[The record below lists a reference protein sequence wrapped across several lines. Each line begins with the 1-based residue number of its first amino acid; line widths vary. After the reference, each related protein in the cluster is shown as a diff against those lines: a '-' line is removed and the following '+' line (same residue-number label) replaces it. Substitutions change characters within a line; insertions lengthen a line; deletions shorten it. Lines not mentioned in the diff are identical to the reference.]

1 MKIRRILAA
10 ATSLL
15 MMAACVTSCQ
25 PKNNEEEPPKPPKE
39 VQGRYVNEFVTG
51 ETGLTTNED
60 GSVTYDLTTANK
72 FVENVRFLGRTYAT
86 DYVKYSDGQ
95 TINGVT
101 CFNWTDA
108 GFEIVFNGTEISA
121 EIVASRYDIEP
132 VFLYVAV
139 DGNEDPDACNYINVS
154 QNEVDTYVLA
164 SGLTDGEHIIT
175 VRRSTRG
182 CMGNFGQEKGLSGIS
197 ALKSITVKGSAP
209 AMLGKV
215 YDRDIQLEFIGD
227 SITCGDNIFMSVD
240 INGNST
246 KIEDGYR
253 TYAGY
258 CAREL
263 NADYNVMAISG
274 NGFICSLFGTELLD
288 LPDQYE
294 YTCSL
299 SLGSTDDVKWDF
311 SKYQPDVVIVN
322 LGTNDISGLNTGN
335 YTEDD
340 IKYGVTK
347 SVKGGEVKRHTGV
360 FDFLDMIHKNNPDAK
375 IVWLCGAMG
384 VRLSD
389 IISEAVTEW
398 NQQNNTDI
406 ASFKQLVDCGT
417 VENGK
422 AYDNSHP
429 SETYGKTYGKE
440 LADYIK
446 NDVLKLNDNTTESTA
461 E

>member
-1 MKIRRILAA
+1 MKLKRIIATFTALATLTVCAA
-10 ATSLL
+10 A
-15 MMAACVTSCQ
+15 CQ
-25 PKNNEEEPPKPPKE
+25 PQEEPPKE
-39 VQGRYVNEFVTG
+39 VLGRYVNKVVTS
-51 ETGLTTNED
+51 ETGLTNNED
-60 GSVTYDLTTANK
+60 GSVTYDLTTASK
-72 FVENVRFLGRTYAT
+72 YVENVRFLGRTYAT
-86 DYVKYSDGQ
+86 DYKKYSDGQ
-95 TINGVT
+95 TVNGVT
-101 CFNWTDA
+101 CFNWTDS

-121 EIVASRYDIEP
+121 EIIASRYDIEP

-139 DGNEDPDACNYINVS
+139 DGKELPEECNYINVS
-154 QNEVDTYVLA
+154 GNEVGTYTLA
-164 SGLTDGEHIIT
+164 SGLEDGEHIIT

-209 AMLGKV
+209 EMLGKV

-227 SITCGDNIFMSVD
+227 SITCGDSIYQSVD
-240 INGNST
+240 INGKTVNV
-246 KIEDGYR
+246 EDGYR
-253 TYAGY
+253 NYAAY
-258 CAREL
+258 CARAL

-274 NGFICSLFGTELLD
+274 NGFICSLFGAELLD

-299 SLGSTDDVKWDF
+299 SLGSDEEDKWDF
-311 SKYQPDVVIVN
+311 SKYQPDVVVVN
-322 LGTNDISGLNTGN
+322 LGTNDISGLNNGN

-347 SVKGGEVKRHTGV
+347 SVAGGEVKRHTGV

-406 ASFKQLVDCGT
+406 ASFKQLVDCNT

-422 AYDNSHP
+422 AFDNSHP
-429 SETYGKTYGKE
+429 SEEYGKIYGAE
-440 LADYIK
+440 LAEYIK
-446 NDVLKLNDNTTESTA
+446 NDVLKLNETA
-461 E
+461 DEISAAE